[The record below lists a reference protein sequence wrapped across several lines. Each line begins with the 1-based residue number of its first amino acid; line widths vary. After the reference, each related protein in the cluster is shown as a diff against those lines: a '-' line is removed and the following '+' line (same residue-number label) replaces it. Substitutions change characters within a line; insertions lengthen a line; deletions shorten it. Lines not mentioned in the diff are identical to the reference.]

1 MSERIYEPR
10 ARWTL
15 CTSDSGATLMDFIW
29 RRLRTFG
36 VMVLLFIAT
45 GTAIAVAHP
54 HAFFNP
60 GLGAEWQCSRTLIV
74 VTCSHSTKS

>member
-1 MSERIYEPR
+1 
-10 ARWTL
+10 
-15 CTSDSGATLMDFIW
+15 MDFIW

-54 HAFFNP
+54 NAFFNP